1 MQGLRTNEKASFILT
16 NQNRF
21 ALIWAARDG
30 SENQSEANR
39 KHHIKSRSRPELF
52 IPSFCEKQTMS
63 TSYQYGDVS
72 PARYPDLESKR
83 KRRGVSTSAHPG
95 GKKKKESKKK
105 ETLTVPSTPTEGTIQ
120 QLVPV
125 GLDAFAKDTVVMEQK
140 DPLTLLEEYRQGK
153 VTDDE
158 SEVTVLQEG
167 VSGPPSTQDQETQ
180 TALQSLLDELIE
192 PLPPVD
198 LPDYLVCPYHI
209 CHLENR
215 VSQNGW
221 HYAKCCM
228 YPCLLFC
235 AEEKAPAYMRAVHEQ
250 VHSDLLKMWKH
261 LLCFCCKPPTLNQSR
276 SDKNPDRLYLCCSK
290 KKCKFF
296 HWANLPLTPRYK
308 DWLEHETRDS
318 PVYLP
323 SVTRGIDPPVK
334 RSLEVGALE
343 KRLDASL
350 ATARV
355 PRSTT
360 PYEEELIQE
369 LRRLKEAARPP
380 PPHDVPVPDRPLSD
394 SERRRVEEV
403 RQTREA
409 VTVDGRRVV
418 GEWRNF

>member
-1 MQGLRTNEKASFILT
+1 
-16 NQNRF
+16 
-21 ALIWAARDG
+21 
-30 SENQSEANR
+30 
-39 KHHIKSRSRPELF
+39 
-52 IPSFCEKQTMS
+52 MS

-105 ETLTVPSTPTEGTIQ
+105 ETLTVPSKTTEGTIQ

-125 GLDAFAKDTVVMEQK
+125 GLDAFAKDHVVVEEK
-140 DPLTLLEEYRQGK
+140 DPLTLPEEVRQGK
-153 VTDDE
+153 GSDNE
-158 SEVTVLQEG
+158 AQVTVLQEG
-167 VSGPPSTQDQETQ
+167 VSVPPSTQDQETQ

-192 PLPPVD
+192 PLPPLSPSPAD

-290 KKCKFF
+290 KKCQFF
-296 HWANLPLTPRYK
+296 HWANLPLTRRYK
-308 DWLEHETRDS
+308 DWLEQETRES

-323 SVTRGIDPPVK
+323 SVTK
-334 RSLEVGALE
+334 ALE

-350 ATARV
+350 ATAQV

-360 PYEEELIQE
+360 PYEELIQE
-369 LRRLKEAARPP
+369 IRRLKESSGPP
-380 PPHDVPVPDRPLSD
+380 PKHDVPVPDRPLTD
-394 SERRRVEEV
+394 SERRRVEEL
-403 RQTREA
+403 RQAREV
-409 VTVDGRRVV
+409 VTVNGRRVV
-418 GEWRNF
+418 GQWRNF

>member
-1 MQGLRTNEKASFILT
+1 MPLFGQHVQGLGPNEKAFFILT
-16 NQNRF
+16 NQNHF
-21 ALIWAARDG
+21 ALIWATRDG
-30 SENQSEANR
+30 SENQSEASR
-39 KHHIKSRSRPELF
+39 KPHIKSCPRTELF
-52 IPSFCEKQTMS
+52 IPLFFLCVNVKKTMS

-105 ETLTVPSTPTEGTIQ
+105 ETLTVPSTPTEGTLQ

-125 GLDAFAKDTVVMEQK
+125 GLDAFAKDHVVVEQK
-140 DPLTLLEEYRQGK
+140 DPLTLLEEVRQGK
-153 VTDDE
+153 GSDDE
-158 SEVTVLQEG
+158 AEVTVLQEG
-167 VSGPPSTQDQETQ
+167 GSGPPPTQDQETQ

-261 LLCFCCKPPTLNQSR
+261 LWCFCCKPPTLNQSR

-296 HWANLPLTPRYK
+296 HWANLPLTRRYK
-308 DWLEHETRDS
+308 DWLEQETRES

-323 SVTRGIDPPVK
+323 SVPQTR
-334 RSLEVGALE
+334 EALE

-350 ATARV
+350 ATAQV
-355 PRSTT
+355 PTSTT

-369 LRRLKEAARPP
+369 IRRLKEAARPP
-380 PPHDVPVPDRPLSD
+380 PKQDVPVPDRPLSD

-403 RQTREA
+403 
-409 VTVDGRRVV
+409 TVNGRRVV

>member
-1 MQGLRTNEKASFILT
+1 
-16 NQNRF
+16 
-21 ALIWAARDG
+21 
-30 SENQSEANR
+30 
-39 KHHIKSRSRPELF
+39 
-52 IPSFCEKQTMS
+52 MS
-63 TSYQYGDVS
+63 TSWQYGDVS

-83 KRRGVSTSAHPG
+83 KRRGAASSVNPG

-105 ETLTVPSTPTEGTIQ
+105 ETLTVPSTPTEGTLQ
-120 QLVPV
+120 QMVPV
-125 GLDAFAKDTVVMEQK
+125 GLDAFAKDNVVVEQK
-140 DPLTLLEEYRQGK
+140 DPLTLLDEYRQGK
-153 VTDDE
+153 VTEDE
-158 SEVTVLQEG
+158 VEVTVLQEG
-167 VSGPPSTQDQETQ
+167 GSGPPPTQDQETQ

-192 PLPPVD
+192 PLPPPPSPVA
-198 LPDYLVCPYHI
+198 LPDCLVCPYHI
-209 CHLENR
+209 CHLDNR

-221 HYAKCCM
+221 HYAKCCI

-235 AEEKAPAYMRAVHEQ
+235 AEEKAPSYMTAVHEQ

-296 HWANLPLTPRYK
+296 HWANLPLTRRYK
-308 DWLEHETRDS
+308 DWLEQETRES

-323 SVTRGIDPPVK
+323 SVPQTP
-334 RSLEVGALE
+334 EALE

-369 LRRLKEAARPP
+369 IRRLKEATTPP
-380 PPHDVPVPDRPLSD
+380 PQHEVPVPDRPLSE

-409 VTVDGRRVV
+409 VYVDGRRVV
-418 GEWRNF
+418 GEWRHF

>member
-1 MQGLRTNEKASFILT
+1 
-16 NQNRF
+16 
-21 ALIWAARDG
+21 
-30 SENQSEANR
+30 
-39 KHHIKSRSRPELF
+39 
-52 IPSFCEKQTMS
+52 MS
-63 TSYQYGDVS
+63 TSWQYGDVS

-83 KRRGVSTSAHPG
+83 KRRGAASSANPG

-105 ETLTVPSTPTEGTIQ
+105 ETLTVPSSTPTEGTLQ

-125 GLDAFAKDTVVMEQK
+125 GLDAFAKDHVVMEEK
-140 DPLTLLEEYRQGK
+140 DPLTLLEEVRQGK
-153 VTDDE
+153 GSEDE
-158 SEVTVLQEG
+158 AEVTVLQEG
-167 VSGPPSTQDQETQ
+167 GGSGPPPTQDQETQ

-192 PLPPVD
+192 PLPPPPSPVA

-221 HYAKCCM
+221 HCAKCCM
-228 YPCLLFC
+228 YPCLLIS

-250 VHSDLLKMWKH
+250 VHSDLLRMWKH

-276 SDKNPDRLYLCCSK
+276 SDKNPDRLYLGCSK
-290 KKCKFF
+290 KKCQFF
-296 HWANLPLTPRYK
+296 HWANLPLTRRYK
-308 DWLEHETRDS
+308 DWLEQETRES

-323 SVTRGIDPPVK
+323 SVPQTR
-334 RSLEVGALE
+334 EVLE

-360 PYEEELIQE
+360 PYEEELIRE
-369 LRRLKEAARPP
+369 IRRLKEAAVPRPK
-380 PPHDVPVPDRPLSD
+380 HDVPVPDRPLSD

-409 VTVDGRRVV
+409 VYVDGRRVV

>member
-1 MQGLRTNEKASFILT
+1 MVPDRAF
-16 NQNRF
+16 
-21 ALIWAARDG
+21 
-30 SENQSEANR
+30 
-39 KHHIKSRSRPELF
+39 F
-52 IPSFCEKQTMS
+52 IPSLFCVKTMS

-105 ETLTVPSTPTEGTIQ
+105 ETVTAPSTPTEGTIQ

-125 GLDAFAKDTVVMEQK
+125 GLDAFAKDHVEMEQK
-140 DPLTLLEEYRQGK
+140 DPLTLLEEARQGK
-153 VTDDE
+153 LTDDE
-158 SEVTVLQEG
+158 DEAEVTVLQEG
-167 VSGPPSTQDQETQ
+167 GSGPPSTQDQETQ

-192 PLPPVD
+192 PLPPLSPSPAD

-276 SDKNPDRLYLCCSK
+276 SVKNPDRLYLCCSK
-290 KKCKFF
+290 KKCQFF
-296 HWANLPLTPRYK
+296 HWSNLPLTRRYK
-308 DWLEHETRDS
+308 DWLEHETRES

-323 SVTRGIDPPVK
+323 SVTRVREAGADT
-334 RSLEVGALE
+334 VGHHPGREPWVTKALE
-343 KRLDASL
+343 AEKLEKKLNASL
-350 ATARV
+350 ATAKV
-355 PRSTT
+355 PRAAT

-369 LRRLKEAARPP
+369 IRRLKEAARPP
-380 PPHDVPVPDRPLSD
+380 PLHDVPVPDRPLSD
-394 SERRRVEEV
+394 SERRRVGEL
-403 RQTREA
+403 RQTKEGLF
-409 VTVDGRRVV
+409 VDGRKV
-418 GEWRNF
+418 GWHNF

>member
-1 MQGLRTNEKASFILT
+1 
-16 NQNRF
+16 
-21 ALIWAARDG
+21 
-30 SENQSEANR
+30 
-39 KHHIKSRSRPELF
+39 
-52 IPSFCEKQTMS
+52 MS
-63 TSYQYGDVS
+63 TSWQYGDVS

-83 KRRGVSTSAHPG
+83 KRRGAASSAHHGGG

-105 ETLTVPSTPTEGTIQ
+105 ETLTVPSTPTEGTLQ

-125 GLDAFAKDTVVMEQK
+125 GLDAFAKDHVVVEQK
-140 DPLTLLEEYRQGK
+140 DPLTLLKEVRQGK
-153 VTDDE
+153 GSEDE
-158 SEVTVLQEG
+158 AEVTVLQEG
-167 VSGPPSTQDQETQ
+167 VSGPPPTQDQETQ

-192 PLPPVD
+192 PLPSPPSPVA

-235 AEEKAPAYMRAVHEQ
+235 AEEKAPSYMRAVHEQ

-296 HWANLPLTPRYK
+296 HWANLPLTRRYK
-308 DWLEHETRDS
+308 DWLEQETRES

-323 SVTRGIDPPVK
+323 SVPQTR
-334 RSLEVGALE
+334 EALE

-350 ATARV
+350 ATAQV

-360 PYEEELIQE
+360 PYEEELIRE
-369 LRRLKEAARPP
+369 IRRLKEAATPP
-380 PPHDVPVPDRPLSD
+380 PQHDVPVPDRPLTE

-409 VTVDGRRVV
+409 VYVDGRRVV

>member
-1 MQGLRTNEKASFILT
+1 
-16 NQNRF
+16 
-21 ALIWAARDG
+21 
-30 SENQSEANR
+30 
-39 KHHIKSRSRPELF
+39 
-52 IPSFCEKQTMS
+52 MS

-83 KRRGVSTSAHPG
+83 KRRSAASSAHPG

-125 GLDAFAKDTVVMEQK
+125 GLDAFAKDHVVVEEK

-153 VTDDE
+153 VTEDE
-158 SEVTVLQEG
+158 AEVTVLQEG
-167 VSGPPSTQDQETQ
+167 GSGPPPTQDQETQ

-250 VHSDLLKMWKH
+250 VHSELLKMWKH

-296 HWANLPLTPRYK
+296 HWANLPLTRRYK
-308 DWLEHETRDS
+308 DLLEQETRES

-323 SVTRGIDPPVK
+323 STTSTR
-334 RSLEVGALE
+334 EVLE

-350 ATARV
+350 ATAKV

-360 PYEEELIQE
+360 PYEEELIRE
-369 LRRLKEAARPP
+369 IRRLKETSGPP

-403 RQTREA
+403 
-409 VTVDGRRVV
+409 TVNGRRVV

>member
-1 MQGLRTNEKASFILT
+1 MQVLRANEKGVFILT
-16 NQNRF
+16 NQTRF

-30 SENQSEANR
+30 SENQSDASR
-39 KHHIKSRSRPELF
+39 KHHIKSCPRTELF
-52 IPSFCEKQTMS
+52 IPLFLCVKTMS
-63 TSYQYGDVS
+63 TSWQYGDVS

-83 KRRGVSTSAHPG
+83 KRRGAASSANHGGG

-105 ETLTVPSTPTEGTIQ
+105 ETLTVPSTPTEGTLQ
-120 QLVPV
+120 QMVSV
-125 GLDAFAKDTVVMEQK
+125 GLDAFAKDHVVVEQK
-140 DPLTLLEEYRQGK
+140 DPLTLLEEARQGK
-153 VTDDE
+153 GSEDE
-158 SEVTVLQEG
+158 VEVTVLQEG
-167 VSGPPSTQDQETQ
+167 VSGPPPTQDQETQ
-180 TALQSLLDELIE
+180 TALQSLLDELVE
-192 PLPPVD
+192 PLPPPPSPVA

-235 AEEKAPAYMRAVHEQ
+235 AEEKAPSYMRAVHEQ
-250 VHSDLLKMWKH
+250 VHSDLLRMWKH

-296 HWANLPLTPRYK
+296 HWANLPLTRRYK
-308 DWLEHETRDS
+308 DWLEQETRES

-323 SVTRGIDPPVK
+323 SVPQTR
-334 RSLEVGALE
+334 EALE

-350 ATARV
+350 ATAQV

-369 LRRLKEAARPP
+369 IRRLKEAAAPP
-380 PPHDVPVPDRPLSD
+380 PPHDVPVPDRPLTD

-409 VTVDGRRVV
+409 VYVDGRRVV

>member
-1 MQGLRTNEKASFILT
+1 
-16 NQNRF
+16 
-21 ALIWAARDG
+21 
-30 SENQSEANR
+30 
-39 KHHIKSRSRPELF
+39 
-52 IPSFCEKQTMS
+52 MS

-105 ETLTVPSTPTEGTIQ
+105 ETLTVPSTPTEGTLQ
-120 QLVPV
+120 QLV
-125 GLDAFAKDTVVMEQK
+125 
-140 DPLTLLEEYRQGK
+140 PLTLLEEVRQGK
-153 VTDDE
+153 GSEDE
-158 SEVTVLQEG
+158 AEVTVLQEG
-167 VSGPPSTQDQETQ
+167 GSGPPSTQDQETQ

-192 PLPPVD
+192 PLPPLSPSPAD

-235 AEEKAPAYMRAVHEQ
+235 AEEKASAYMRAVHEQ

-296 HWANLPLTPRYK
+296 HWANLPLTHRYK
-308 DWLEHETRDS
+308 DWLEQETRES

-323 SVTRGIDPPVK
+323 SVTRGIDPQVK

-355 PRSTT
+355 SRSTT

-369 LRRLKEAARPP
+369 IRRLKEASGPP
-380 PPHDVPVPDRPLSD
+380 PKHDVPVPDRPLTD
-394 SERRRVEEV
+394 SERRRVEEL
-403 RQTREA
+403 RQAREV
-409 VTVDGRRVV
+409 VTVNGRRVV